1 MTIAVLP
8 LNAAEGAKPQLG
20 RQISAFMG
28 EQLRSHAEA
37 DVQSISYLTQID
49 QQGQMRTAF
58 VNLSDGMLE
67 TEQLDELFQ
76 QTGVDLAM
84 DGMLKTTGE
93 GDAAHHEVT
102 IRFTRKENR
111 KAEEETYPFTEA
123 EIFTTLHNLVKR
135 LADKAGIDL
144 PEFLAGETMEFGTD
158 NPRAFLLF
166 LEGFD
171 ALNYIQQSNGAVA
184 MEFDP
189 RPAFAALLESIE
201 LDKEFEGAYQVLVG
215 LARGCATYGIGDFES
230 IQDALTKA
238 TTLIPEDFSAYFA
251 LGELN
256 QAVNQLPRAVDFF
269 EKASSLNPDDPAI
282 YNRLGNAQMLLGM
295 PVNAERNFRKAI
307 ELEGDDK
314 PSLDYLAGVLQNTG
328 RAHEIPAIWRERIE
342 ADPQNAEARVKY
354 ALSYLNDNATQQGEQ
369 AFEEAIEKLEDNTIA
384 KRAFAP
390 YLAQKGEVDRAM
402 DFYEDVLDVA
412 PTDVPLNL
420 EYAQTLASADRS
432 FEIPEVLKRV
442 LALNLDPNTRAQT
455 QAWLIE
461 LEQPKRA
468 EAVEAARTK
477 MQEGDFEGAVR
488 DLKPMRNWLA
498 DYWKLWAL
506 LSSCQNRSGQFAEAE
521 ESAKRLLEMF
531 PGCEPAYGELREAL
545 NGQGRNDEAYNLM
558 MYAAQNMPE
567 SLGVHLNL
575 ALAAKRSG
583 KDEEAKA
590 LAGQIKEA
598 VQENEEAMKEIAP
611 ILEEIGV

>member
-20 RQISAFMG
+20 RQISAFVG
-28 EQLRSHAEA
+28 EQLRAHAEA
-37 DVQSISYLTQID
+37 EVQSISYLTQIE

-67 TEQLDELFQ
+67 TEQLDDLFQ

-93 GDAAHHEVT
+93 GDDARHEVT

-111 KAEEETYPFTEA
+111 KAEEETHAFSDA
-123 EIFTTLHNLVKR
+123 EIFTTLHMLVKR
-135 LADKAGIDL
+135 LAERAGISL
-144 PEFLAGETMEFGTD
+144 PEVLAGETMEFGTD

-215 LARGCATYGIGDFES
+215 LARGCASYGIGDFES
-230 IQDALTKA
+230 VQDALTKA
-238 TTLIPEDFSAYFA
+238 TVLIPEDFAAFFA

-256 QAVNQLPRAVDFF
+256 QAVGQLPRAVDFF
-269 EKASSLNPDDPAI
+269 EKAAGLNPEESSI

-314 PSLDYLAGVLQNTG
+314 PSLDYLAGVLQQGG
-328 RAHEIPAIWRERIE
+328 RGHEIPPLWKERID

-354 ALSYLNDNATQQGEQ
+354 ALAYLNDNSIEQGEK
-369 AFEEAIEKLEDNTIA
+369 AFEEAIAELEDNTIA
-384 KRAFAP
+384 KRAYAP
-390 YLAQKGEVDRAM
+390 YLAQKGELDRAM

-420 EYAQTLASADRS
+420 EYAQVLAAADRA

-442 LALNLDPNTRAQT
+442 LALNIDPNTRAQT

-477 MQEGDFEGAVR
+477 MQEDDYEGAIR

-506 LSSCQNRSGQFAEAE
+506 LSSCQNRAKQYAEAE
-521 ESAKRLLEMF
+521 ESSKRLIEMF
-531 PGCEPAYGELREAL
+531 PGCEPAWGEYREAL

-558 MYAAQNMPE
+558 QYAAQNMPE

-575 ALAAKRSG
+575 ALAAKRAG
-583 KDEEAKA
+583 KEDEAKA
-590 LAGQIKEA
+590 LASQIKEA
-598 VQENEEAMKEIAP
+598 VKENEEAMKEIAP

>member
-20 RQISAFMG
+20 RQISAFVG
-28 EQLRSHAEA
+28 EQLRAHAEA

-49 QQGQMRTAF
+49 QQGQTRTAF

-67 TEQLDELFQ
+67 TNQLDELFQ

-93 GDAAHHEVT
+93 GESAQHEVT
-102 IRFTRKENR
+102 VRFTRKENR
-111 KAEEETYPFTEA
+111 KAEEETYTFGEGG
-123 EIFTTLHNLVKR
+123 IFTTLHTLVKR
-135 LADKAGIDL
+135 LAEKGGIEL
-144 PEFLAGETMEFGTD
+144 PEALAGETMEFGTD
-158 NPRAFLLF
+158 DAHAFVMF

-189 RPAFAALLESIE
+189 RPAFASLLTAIE
-201 LDKEFEGAYQVLVG
+201 RDKDFEGAYQVLVG
-215 LARGCATYGIGDFES
+215 LARGCAQYGIGDYES
-230 IQDALTKA
+230 VQDALTKA
-238 TTLIPEDFSAYFA
+238 SQLVPEDFAAFYA

-269 EKASSLNPDDPAI
+269 EKASGLNPEDPAI

-314 PSLDYLAGVLQNTG
+314 PSLDFLAGVLQNTG
-328 RAHEIPAIWRERIE
+328 RGHEIPALWKERIE

-354 ALSYLNDNATQQGEQ
+354 ALSYLNDNSLDQGEK
-369 AFEEAIEKLEDNTIA
+369 AFEEAIETLEDNTIA
-384 KRAFAP
+384 KRAYAP
-390 YLAQKGEVDRAM
+390 YLAQKGELDRAM

-420 EYAQTLASADRS
+420 EYAQVLSAADRS

-442 LALNLDPNTRAQT
+442 LALNIDPNTRAQT
-455 QAWLIE
+455 QANLIE

-468 EAVEAARTK
+468 EAVEAAREK
-477 MQEGDFEGAVR
+477 MQNGDFEGAIR

-506 LSSCQNRSGQFAEAE
+506 LSSCQNRTGQFADAE

-531 PGCEPAYGELREAL
+531 PGCEPAYGEYREAL
-545 NGQGRNDEAYNLM
+545 NGQGRNDEA
-558 MYAAQNMPE
+558 
-567 SLGVHLNL
+567 
-575 ALAAKRSG
+575 
-583 KDEEAKA
+583 
-590 LAGQIKEA
+590 
-598 VQENEEAMKEIAP
+598 
-611 ILEEIGV
+611 